1 MLRCLYSLLLFMS
14 EKKLFQRTKFYIF
27 FSFLIIFFTK
37 FSATYL
43 YANNYKIQNLEISAP
58 YEIDFDKQN
67 IIDSAFVLA
76 FKELIEKIT
85 ISDEGS
91 ALYKKDLNLIKSLID
106 SFTIVDEKFID
117 NKYIAKFYVNFNKKQ
132 VLDFLEKENIFP
144 SIPIEKTLFVMPVL
158 IDLQKNQLFLFSE
171 NPFYLNWNNN
181 NEKHYLLKY
190 IVPNEDIEDINFL
203 KKNINNIE
211 DYNFN
216 EIISKYDLND
226 YIIIILFKNNKNLKI
241 LSKLNFNNDQII
253 FNDFFSEVN
262 FDEKESLEKVIK
274 ELKTNYENQWK
285 KINQINTSIKL
296 TLTISLD
303 SKNIKLIEKFEKEIS
318 NLDLV
323 SHYYIDY
330 FSNENTIYKIIYNST
345 PKKFIEEIEK
355 IGMNVDNSSKIWI
368 VQ

>member
-1 MLRCLYSLLLFMS
+1 
-14 EKKLFQRTKFYIF
+14 
-27 FSFLIIFFTK
+27 
-37 FSATYL
+37 
-43 YANNYKIQNLEISAP
+43 
-58 YEIDFDKQN
+58 
-67 IIDSAFVLA
+67 
-76 FKELIEKIT
+76 
-85 ISDEGS
+85 
-91 ALYKKDLNLIKSLID
+91 
-106 SFTIVDEKFID
+106 
-117 NKYIAKFYVNFNKKQ
+117 
-132 VLDFLEKENIFP
+132 
-144 SIPIEKTLFVMPVL
+144 MPVL

-190 IVPNEDIEDINFL
+190 IIPNEDIEDINFL
-203 KKNINNIE
+203 RKNINNIE
-211 DYNFN
+211 DYDFN
-216 EIISKYDLND
+216 EIISKYALND

-241 LSKLNFNNDQII
+241 LSKLNLNNDQII

-296 TLTISLD
+296 TLTFSLD

-323 SHYYIDY
+323 FHHYIDY

-345 PKKFIEEIEK
+345 PKKFIQEIEK
-355 IGMNVDNSSKIWI
+355 KGMNIDNSSKIWI

>member
-1 MLRCLYSLLLFMS
+1 MLECFYSLLLFMS
-14 EKKLFQRTKFYIF
+14 EKKIFQRIKFFIF
-27 FSFLIIFFTK
+27 FLLLFIFFIN
-37 FSATYL
+37 FSTTYL
-43 YANNYKIQNLEISAP
+43 HANNYKIQNLEISAP
-58 YEIDFDKQN
+58 YEVDFDKQN
-67 IIDSAFVLA
+67 IIDKAFESAFN
-76 FKELIEKIT
+76 ELIAKIT
-85 ISDEGS
+85 ISDES
-91 ALYKKDLNLIKSLID
+91 PALYKKDLNLIKSLID

-117 NKYIAKFYVNFNKKQ
+117 NKYIAKFYVDFNKKQ

-144 SIPIEKTLFVMPVL
+144 SIPIEKSLFLMPVL

-181 NEKHYLLKY
+181 NAKYYLLKY
-190 IVPNEDIEDINFL
+190 IIPNEDIEDINFL
-203 KKNINNIE
+203 RKNINNIE
-211 DYNFN
+211 DYNFD
-216 EIISKYDLND
+216 EIISKYALND

-241 LSKLNFNNDQII
+241 LSKLNFNNNQII

-330 FSNENTIYKIIYNST
+330 FSNEKTIYKIIYNST
-345 PKKFIEEIEK
+345 PKKFIQEIEK
-355 IGMNVDNSSKIWI
+355 TGINLDNSSQIWI

>member
-1 MLRCLYSLLLFMS
+1 MLSNICFYLF
-14 EKKLFQRTKFYIF
+14 
-27 FSFLIIFFTK
+27 
-37 FSATYL
+37 
-43 YANNYKIQNLEISAP
+43 
-58 YEIDFDKQN
+58 
-67 IIDSAFVLA
+67 DSSFVLS
-76 FKELIEKIT
+76 FKELISKIT

-91 ALYKKDLNLIKSLID
+91 VLYKKDLNLIKSLID

-132 VLDFLEKENIFP
+132 VLDFLEKENIYP
-144 SIPIEKTLFVMPVL
+144 SIPIEKSLFVMPVL

-190 IVPNEDIEDINFL
+190 IIPNEDIEDINFL
-203 KKNINNIE
+203 RKNINNIE

-216 EIISKYDLND
+216 EIILKYDLND
-226 YIIIILFKNNKNLKI
+226 YIIIILFKNDKNLKV
-241 LSKLNFNNDQII
+241 LSKFNFNNNQII
-253 FNDFFSEVN
+253 NNNFFSEIN
-262 FDEKESLEKVIK
+262 FDEKQSLERVIK

-296 TLTISLD
+296 TLTLSLN
-303 SKNIKLIEKFEKEIS
+303 SKNIKLIKKFEKEIS
-318 NLDLV
+318 NSDLI

-345 PKKFIEEIEK
+345 PKKFIQEVEK
-355 IGMNVDNSSKIWI
+355 TGIKLDTSSQIWI